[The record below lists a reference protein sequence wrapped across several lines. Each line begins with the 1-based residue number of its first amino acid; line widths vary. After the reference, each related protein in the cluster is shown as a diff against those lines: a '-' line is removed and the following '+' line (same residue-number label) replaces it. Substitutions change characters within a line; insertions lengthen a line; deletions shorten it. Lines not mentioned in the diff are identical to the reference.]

1 MIAQLPPDLEVAL
14 KPKGGMA
21 TYKDRAASWL
31 ADDGVI
37 HSLDDF
43 ELVTPLHLPNG
54 TNGTYGGTLADLMAE
69 EIEPIRFIIS
79 GLIPEGLTMLAGK
92 PKLGKSWLALLLS
105 LNVCAGDE
113 ALGHRTTTAEVL
125 YIALEDGKR
134 RMQDRVRILGGG
146 NLSEEALGRFHY
158 RTEWPA
164 LTAGGID
171 KLDEWMNDHPE
182 TRLVVVDTYGKVQ
195 GELAGKNRYSEEYA
209 VLGELQTF
217 ATTHRIAVLL
227 VHHLRKQGADDWLE
241 QLSGSQAVTGAADTL
256 LGLFRERGQMD
267 ATLRLVSREVDEKDL
282 ALRFDGGRWSS
293 MGDAAAYRLS
303 VERTEVLEAIDALGG
318 EASPADV
325 ANLIHKSPATV
336 SKMLVGMSEMGLV
349 QRVKRGTYTLTVRV
363 DSVETPPLTPLVDS
377 VERLKPNQPKQ
388 PNQPGDYATH
398 SYSSKIQDSDLPE
411 PL

>member
-1 MIAQLPPDLEVAL
+1 MIAQLPPDLEVVL
-14 KPKGGMA
+14 KPKGGTA
-21 TYKDRAASWL
+21 TYTDRAAHWL
-31 ADDGVI
+31 ADDGAI

-43 ELVTPLHLPNG
+43 ELVTPVHLPNG

-69 EIEPIRFIIS
+69 DIEPVRFIIS

-105 LNVCAGDE
+105 LCVCAGDE

-134 RMQDRVRILGGG
+134 RMQDRVRVLGGG
-146 NLSEEALGRFHY
+146 NLNEQALGRFHY

-293 MGDAAAYRLS
+293 MGDAAAYRTT
-303 VERTEVLEAIDALGG
+303 VERSEILEVIEAEGG
-318 EASPADV
+318 EAESH
-325 ANLIHKSPATV
+325 LIASVLSKSRQNVYGLLQGLLAEGLIV
-336 SKMLVGMSEMGLV
+336 KVG
-349 QRVKRGTYTLTVRV
+349 RGKYA
-363 DSVETPPLTPLVDS
+363 LTPQFTQFTASKPYKASKPSDIEGGGNHPNLPLADS
-377 VERLKPNQPKQ
+377 KQ
-388 PNQPGDYATH
+388 VLAD
-398 SYSSKIQDSDLPE
+398 SSPE
-411 PL
+411 KDPW